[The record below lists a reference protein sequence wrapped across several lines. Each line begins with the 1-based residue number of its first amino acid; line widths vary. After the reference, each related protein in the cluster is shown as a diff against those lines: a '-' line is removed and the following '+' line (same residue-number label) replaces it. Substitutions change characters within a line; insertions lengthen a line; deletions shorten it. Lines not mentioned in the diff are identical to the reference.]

1 LILLIGEDLRN
12 FISPRGTPGA
22 KRNIFDDYLSSCPMY
37 AKVVGIVRKI
47 SYLINYGLDWLKSAA
62 ILAIMTI
69 ELILAATTH
78 FDD

>member
-1 LILLIGEDLRN
+1 
-12 FISPRGTPGA
+12 
-22 KRNIFDDYLSSCPMY
+22 MY